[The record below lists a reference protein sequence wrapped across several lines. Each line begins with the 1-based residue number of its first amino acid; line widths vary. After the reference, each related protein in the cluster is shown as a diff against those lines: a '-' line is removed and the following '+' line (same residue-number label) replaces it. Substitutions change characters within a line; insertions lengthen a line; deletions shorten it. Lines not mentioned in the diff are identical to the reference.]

1 MNFTPIG
8 ERILIQREEEAK
20 TTATG
25 IYIPDSAKEKPQ
37 QGKVVAVSKEVS
49 EAGEIAIDN
58 TVVFSKYSGTD
69 LAIDGKD
76 YIVAK
81 VEDILGVFK

>member
-20 TTATG
+20 TTASG

-37 QGKVVAVSKEVS
+37 QGKVIAVSKEVA